1 MEGLREKGIKDL
13 LVIVGGIIPK
23 EDIPL
28 LKASGVDE
36 VFPVHST
43 LEGIEK
49 FIRDQVYRRRGE
61 GK

>member
-1 MEGLREKGIKDL
+1 
-13 LVIVGGIIPK
+13 VGGIIPK

-43 LEGIEK
+43 LEGIES
-49 FIRDQVYRRRGE
+49 FIREQVSRRRGE